1 MSRSSSPPGLPPPA
15 YFPPPPPAAAAAAA
29 APPPSSLIPPLPVAS
44 SVPPPAPPTLAE
56 LQDRRTLRLLIW
68 AFLGTLG
75 LVLTAACASSAHY
88 STARFGKLIL
98 VAVAVGGVCIACV
111 AVGRAWLACHTYSIA
126 KRALIDRNR
135 RQPVRLG

>member
-1 MSRSSSPPGLPPPA
+1 MSRPSSPPGLPPPA
-15 YFPPPPPAAAAAAA
+15 YFPPPAPAPPA
-29 APPPSSLIPPLPVAS
+29 PPSSLIPPLPVAS
-44 SVPPPAPPTLAE
+44 SVPPPATPTLAE

-75 LVLTAACASSAHY
+75 LVLTAACASSAYY
-88 STARFGKLIL
+88 STALFRKFIL

-126 KRALIDRNR
+126 KRALDDRNR

>member
-1 MSRSSSPPGLPPPA
+1 MSRPSSPPGLPPPA
-15 YFPPPPPAAAAAAA
+15 YFPPPAPAPAA
-29 APPPSSLIPPLPVAS
+29 PSSLIPPLPVAS
-44 SVPPPAPPTLAE
+44 SVPPPATPTLAE

-75 LVLTAACASSAHY
+75 IVLTAACASSAHY

-98 VAVAVGGVCIACV
+98 VAVAFGGVCIACV

>member
-1 MSRSSSPPGLPPPA
+1 MSRPSSPPGLPPPA
-15 YFPPPPPAAAAAAA
+15 YFPPPAPAPPA
-29 APPPSSLIPPLPVAS
+29 PPSSLIPPLPVAS
-44 SVPPPAPPTLAE
+44 SVPPPATPTLAE

-68 AFLGTLG
+68 AFLGILG

-98 VAVAVGGVCIACV
+98 VAVAFGGACIACV

-126 KRALIDRNR
+126 KRALDDRNR